1 MDVTMRLDKFLKIS
15 RIIKRRAVAKEAAE
29 KGRIQINGTI
39 AKPSANVKIGDEL
52 TIQFGTKIITAKVER
67 LDTST
72 KKRRC
77 RKKCTRSL
85 ANP

>member
-29 KGRIQINGTI
+29 KGRIQINGNV
-39 AKPSANVKIGDEL
+39 AKPSANVKVGDEL
-52 TIQFGTKIITAKVER
+52 TIQFGAKIITAKVER

-72 KKRRC
+72 KKRAE
-77 RKKCTRSL
+77 KTREMRGC
-85 ANP
+85 

>member
-29 KGRIQINGTI
+29 KGRIQINGNV
-39 AKPSANVKIGDEL
+39 AKPSANVKVGDEL
-52 TIQFGTKIITAKVER
+52 TIQFGAKIITAKVER

-72 KKRRC
+72 KKKM
-77 RKKCTRSL
+77 RKKCI
-85 ANP
+85 PF